1 MYNFHP
7 AHVAPATSI
16 VAHTDNEQQSAPLNP
31 FTRWNAEAERHAR
44 LFRNAREEE
53 ALRLMR
59 RPIATREAFDIFG
72 LLLGAIVPAAIF
84 YRMFNYGFH
93 VNGSGFEEF
102 WFPVLLWA
110 MNVVCCL
117 MGWKMGAVFGGRIDN
132 YERASWHRMCVR
144 SAGAGA
150 LWGLTTGAV
159 GGVLFFGFGSLFGA
173 LIALPVGMFGFALFT
188 PLHRL
193 MARGGMIDA
202 RHFWPLA
209 CGVVLTITALIF
221 SPNLY
226 PA

>member
-7 AHVAPATSI
+7 AHDPAATPI
-16 VAHTDNEQQSAPLNP
+16 ADHANNAQGTRLNWLIL
-31 FTRWNAEAERHAR
+31 WNADAERHAR

-53 ALRLMR
+53 QVRLMR

-84 YRMFNYGFH
+84 YRMFNYGIEAH
-93 VNGSGFEEF
+93 GSGFKLLL
-102 WFPVLLWA
+102 FPILLWA
-110 MNVVCCL
+110 MNIVCCL
-117 MGWKMGAVFGGRIDN
+117 MGWRMGAVFGGRMDN
-132 YERASWHRMCVR
+132 YERASWHRMCVC
-144 SAGAGA
+144 STGAGA

-159 GGVLFFGFGSLFGA
+159 GGILFFGVGSLFGA
-173 LIALPVGMFGFALFT
+173 LIALPVGMLGFALFT

-209 CGVVLTITALIF
+209 CGVVLTIMALIL
-221 SPNLY
+221 SPY
-226 PA
+226 VFPY